1 MSGKE
6 KEPGKPGK
14 KKKLLIGAG
23 IIMLAAAAAA
33 GTGASVWYLSERSG
47 KALRRWN

>member
-6 KEPGKPGK
+6 KEPGKPGR
-14 KKKLLIGAG
+14 KKKLLFGAG
-23 IIMLAAAAAA
+23 IIMLAAAA